1 MRTSGMR
8 HLTPI
13 RVHFRDLD
21 PYAHVNHSVY
31 VTWFEIGR
39 TEALRDNGILLA
51 GPHAIGYQFVVSEIE
66 LRYRKPALADDLVHI
81 ESAIVELR
89 GASSR
94 WQQRV
99 LRGDEVLADG
109 MVRIGLVGPDGRV
122 ARMPDDMRA
131 QLAPLMK

>member
-1 MRTSGMR
+1 MV
-8 HLTPI
+8 HLTPV

-21 PYAHVNHSVY
+21 PYSHVNHSVY

-51 GPHAIGYQFVVSEIE
+51 GPHASGYQFVVSELEI
-66 LRYRKPALADDLVHI
+66 RYRKPALADEIVHI
-81 ESAIVELR
+81 ESSIVELR

-99 LRGDEVLADG
+99 LRGDELLADG
-109 MVRIGLVGPDGRV
+109 IVRIGLVGPDGKV
-122 ARMPDDMRA
+122 ARMPDDMKA
-131 QLAPLMK
+131 QLAALMP

>member
-1 MRTSGMR
+1 MR

-51 GPHAIGYQFVVSEIE
+51 GPHAIGYQFVVSELEI
-66 LRYRKPALADDLVHI
+66 RYRKAALADDLVHV
-81 ESAIVELR
+81 ESSIVELR

-99 LRGDEVLADG
+99 LRDGDVLADG
-109 MVRIGLVGPDGRV
+109 MVRIGLVGPDGKV
-122 ARMPDDMRA
+122 ARMPEDMRA
-131 QLAPLMK
+131 QLEPLMA

>member
-1 MRTSGMR
+1 M
-8 HLTPI
+8 HQTPI

-66 LRYRKPALADDLVHI
+66 IRYRKPALADDLVHI
-81 ESAIVELR
+81 ESGIVELR

-109 MVRIGLVGPDGRV
+109 MVRIGLVGPDGKV
-122 ARMPDDMRA
+122 ARMPDDMKA
-131 QLAPLMK
+131 QLAPLLA

>member
-1 MRTSGMR
+1 MV

-51 GPHAIGYQFVVSEIE
+51 GPHASGYQFVVSELEI
-66 LRYRKPALADDLVHI
+66 RYRKPALADEIVHI
-81 ESAIVELR
+81 ESSIVELR

-99 LRGDEVLADG
+99 LRGDELLADG
-109 MVRIGLVGPDGRV
+109 IVRIGLVGPDGKV
-122 ARMPDDMRA
+122 ARMPDDMSAR
-131 QLAPLMK
+131 LRPLMA

>member
-1 MRTSGMR
+1 MV
-8 HLTPI
+8 HLTAI
-13 RVHFRDLD
+13 RVQFRDLD

-66 LRYRKPALADDLVHI
+66 IRYRRPALADDLVHI

>member
-1 MRTSGMR
+1 MV
-8 HLTPI
+8 HLTPV

-51 GPHAIGYQFVVSEIE
+51 GPHASGYQFVVSELAI
-66 LRYRKPALADDLVHI
+66 RYRKPALADEIVHI
-81 ESAIVELR
+81 ESSIVELR

-99 LRGDEVLADG
+99 LRGDELLADG
-109 MVRIGLVGPDGRV
+109 IVRIGLVGPDGRV
-122 ARMPDDMRA
+122 ARMPDDMKA
-131 QLAPLMK
+131 QLAALMP

>member
-1 MRTSGMR
+1 MV
-8 HLTPI
+8 HLTPV

-51 GPHAIGYQFVVSEIE
+51 GPHASGYQFVVSELDI
-66 LRYRKPALADDLVHI
+66 RYRKPALADEIVHI
-81 ESAIVELR
+81 ESSIIELR

-99 LRGDEVLADG
+99 LRGDELLADG
-109 MVRIGLVGPDGRV
+109 TVRIGLVGPDGKV
-122 ARMPDDMRA
+122 ARMPDDMKA
-131 QLAPLMK
+131 QLAALMP

>member
-1 MRTSGMR
+1 MV

-51 GPHAIGYQFVVSEIE
+51 GPHAIGYQFVVSELEI
-66 LRYRKPALADDLVHI
+66 RYRKPALADDLVHI

>member
-1 MRTSGMR
+1 MV
-8 HLTPI
+8 HLTPV

-51 GPHAIGYQFVVSEIE
+51 GPHASGYQFVVSELGI
-66 LRYRKPALADDLVHI
+66 RYRKPALADEIVHI
-81 ESAIVELR
+81 ESSIIELR

-99 LRGDEVLADG
+99 LRGDELLADG
-109 MVRIGLVGPDGRV
+109 IVRIGLVGPDGKV
-122 ARMPDDMRA
+122 ARMPDDMKA
-131 QLAPLMK
+131 QLAALMP

>member
-1 MRTSGMR
+1 MA

-66 LRYRKPALADDLVHI
+66 IRYRKPALADDLVHI
-81 ESAIVELR
+81 ESSIVELR

-109 MVRIGLVGPDGRV
+109 MVRIGLVGPDGKV

-131 QLAPLMK
+131 QLAPLIA

>member
-1 MRTSGMR
+1 MV
-8 HLTPI
+8 HLTPV

-51 GPHAIGYQFVVSEIE
+51 GPHASGCQFVVSELDI
-66 LRYRKPALADDLVHI
+66 RYRKPALADEIVHI
-81 ESAIVELR
+81 ESSIIELR

-99 LRGDEVLADG
+99 LRGDELLADG
-109 MVRIGLVGPDGRV
+109 TVRIGLVGPDGKV
-122 ARMPDDMRA
+122 ARMPDDMKA

>member
-1 MRTSGMR
+1 MV
-8 HLTPI
+8 HLTPV

-51 GPHAIGYQFVVSEIE
+51 GPRASGYQFVVSELEI
-66 LRYRKPALADDLVHI
+66 RYRKPALADEIVHI
-81 ESAIVELR
+81 ESSIIELR

-99 LRGDEVLADG
+99 LRGDELLADG
-109 MVRIGLVGPDGRV
+109 TVRIGLVGPDGKV
-122 ARMPDDMRA
+122 ARMPDDMKA
-131 QLAPLMK
+131 QLAALMP

>member
-1 MRTSGMR
+1 MV
-8 HLTPI
+8 HLTPV

-51 GPHAIGYQFVVSEIE
+51 GPHASGYQFVVSELDI
-66 LRYRKPALADDLVHI
+66 RYRKPALADEIVHI
-81 ESAIVELR
+81 ESSIVELR

-99 LRGDEVLADG
+99 LRGDELLADG
-109 MVRIGLVGPDGRV
+109 IVRIGLVGPDGKV
-122 ARMPDDMRA
+122 ARMPDDMKA
-131 QLAPLMK
+131 QLAALMP

>member
-1 MRTSGMR
+1 MV

-66 LRYRKPALADDLVHI
+66 IRYRKPALADDLVHI

-99 LRGDEVLADG
+99 LRGNEVLADG

-131 QLAPLMK
+131 QLTPLMK

>member
-1 MRTSGMR
+1 MR

>member
-1 MRTSGMR
+1 MV
-8 HLTPI
+8 HLTPV

-51 GPHAIGYQFVVSEIE
+51 GPHASGYQFVVSELAI
-66 LRYRKPALADDLVHI
+66 RYRKPALADEIVHI
-81 ESAIVELR
+81 ESSIVELR

-99 LRGDEVLADG
+99 LRGDELLADG
-109 MVRIGLVGPDGRV
+109 IVRIGLVGPDGRV
-122 ARMPDDMRA
+122 ARMPDDMKA
-131 QLAPLMK
+131 QLAALML

>member
-1 MRTSGMR
+1 MR

-51 GPHAIGYQFVVSEIE
+51 GPHAIGYQFVVSELEI
-66 LRYRKPALADDLVHI
+66 RYRKAALADDLVHV
-81 ESAIVELR
+81 ESSIVELR

-99 LRGDEVLADG
+99 LRDGDVLADG

-122 ARMPDDMRA
+122 VRMPEDMRT
-131 QLAPLMK
+131 QLKPLMA

>member
-1 MRTSGMR
+1 MV

-51 GPHAIGYQFVVSEIE
+51 GPHASGYQFVVSELDI
-66 LRYRKPALADDLVHI
+66 RYRKPALADEIVHI
-81 ESAIVELR
+81 ESSIIELR

-99 LRGDEVLADG
+99 LRGDELLADG
-109 MVRIGLVGPDGRV
+109 IVRIGLVGPDGKV
-122 ARMPDDMRA
+122 ARMPDDMKA
-131 QLAPLMK
+131 QLAALMP

>member
-1 MRTSGMR
+1 MV

-39 TEALRDNGILLA
+39 TEGLRDNGILLA
-51 GPHAIGYQFVVSEIE
+51 GPHASGYQFVVSELEI
-66 LRYRKPALADDLVHI
+66 RYRKPALADEIVHI
-81 ESAIVELR
+81 ESSIIELR

-94 WQQRV
+94 WQHRV
-99 LRGDEVLADG
+99 LRGNELLADG
-109 MVRIGLVGPDGRV
+109 IVRIGLVGPDGKV
-122 ARMPDDMRA
+122 ARMPDDMKA
-131 QLAPLMK
+131 QLRPLMA

>member
-1 MRTSGMR
+1 MV

-66 LRYRKPALADDLVHI
+66 IRYRKPALADDLVHI

-99 LRGDEVLADG
+99 LRGNEVLADG

>member
-1 MRTSGMR
+1 MV

-13 RVHFRDLD
+13 RVQFRDLD

-66 LRYRKPALADDLVHI
+66 IRYRKPALADDLVHI

>member
-1 MRTSGMR
+1 MV

-51 GPHAIGYQFVVSEIE
+51 GPRASGYQFVVSELEI
-66 LRYRKPALADDLVHI
+66 RYRKPALADEIVHI
-81 ESAIVELR
+81 ESSIVELR

-99 LRGDEVLADG
+99 LRGDELLADG
-109 MVRIGLVGPDGRV
+109 IVRIGLVGPDGKV
-122 ARMPDDMRA
+122 ARMPDDMSAR
-131 QLAPLMK
+131 LRPLMA

>member
-1 MRTSGMR
+1 MR

-109 MVRIGLVGPDGRV
+109 MVRIGLVGPDGKV
-122 ARMPDDMRA
+122 ARMPDDMKA
-131 QLAPLMK
+131 QLAPLLA

>member
-1 MRTSGMR
+1 MV
-8 HLTPI
+8 HLTPV

-51 GPHAIGYQFVVSEIE
+51 GPHASGYQFVVSELDI
-66 LRYRKPALADDLVHI
+66 RYRKPALADEIVHI
-81 ESAIVELR
+81 ESSIIELR

-99 LRGDEVLADG
+99 LRGDELLADG
-109 MVRIGLVGPDGRV
+109 TVRIGLVGPDGKV
-122 ARMPDDMRA
+122 ARMPDDMKA
-131 QLAPLMK
+131 QLAALML

>member
-1 MRTSGMR
+1 MV

-66 LRYRKPALADDLVHI
+66 IRYRKPALADDLVHI

-109 MVRIGLVGPDGRV
+109 TVRIGLVGPDGRV

>member
-1 MRTSGMR
+1 MV
-8 HLTPI
+8 HLTPV

-51 GPHAIGYQFVVSEIE
+51 GPRASGYQFVVSELEI
-66 LRYRKPALADDLVHI
+66 RYRKPALADEIVHI
-81 ESAIVELR
+81 ESSIVELR

-99 LRGDEVLADG
+99 LRGDELLADG
-109 MVRIGLVGPDGRV
+109 IVRIGLVGPDGKV
-122 ARMPDDMRA
+122 ARMPDDMSAR
-131 QLAPLMK
+131 LRPLMA

>member
-1 MRTSGMR
+1 MV

-21 PYAHVNHSVY
+21 PYSHVNHSVY

-51 GPHAIGYQFVVSEIE
+51 GPHASGYQFVVSELEI
-66 LRYRKPALADDLVHI
+66 RYRKPALADEIVHI
-81 ESAIVELR
+81 ESSIVELR

-99 LRGDEVLADG
+99 LRGDELLADG
-109 MVRIGLVGPDGRV
+109 TVRIGLVGPDGRV
-122 ARMPDDMRA
+122 ARMPDDMKA
-131 QLAPLMK
+131 QLTALMP

>member
-1 MRTSGMR
+1 MV
-8 HLTPI
+8 HLTPV

-51 GPHAIGYQFVVSEIE
+51 GPHASGYQFVVSELDI
-66 LRYRKPALADDLVHI
+66 RYRKPALADEIVHI
-81 ESAIVELR
+81 ESSIIELR

-99 LRGDEVLADG
+99 LRGDELLADG
-109 MVRIGLVGPDGRV
+109 IVRIGLVGPDGKV
-122 ARMPDDMRA
+122 ARMPDDMKA
-131 QLAPLMK
+131 QLAALMP

>member
-1 MRTSGMR
+1 MV

-21 PYAHVNHSVY
+21 PYSHVNHSVY

-51 GPHAIGYQFVVSEIE
+51 GPHASGYQFVVSELEI
-66 LRYRKPALADDLVHI
+66 RYRKPALADEIVHI
-81 ESAIVELR
+81 ESSIVELR

-109 MVRIGLVGPDGRV
+109 TVRIGLVGPDGKV
-122 ARMPDDMRA
+122 ARMPDDMSA
-131 QLAPLMK
+131 QLAALMP